1 MALPVNIDD
10 LINAPTTEARV
21 RELAAYRHF
30 DDRINTKASVDDFDL
45 GLILSYLQEVK
56 SQLYEEAQKMN
67 LADLALKMQIA
78 RGSKENIKPLNV
90 GLLMFSKE
98 PHKYFDG
105 CRTNLIEL
113 ENEDGTMYAEKQFT
127 GPVHVQIRQIMDY
140 LNANVI
146 KQFVQ
151 KNSSRA
157 ESDKFYNY
165 PYQALEEA
173 VVNALYHRSY
183 ENPTPNEIRIY
194 KTGNDR
200 RIEILS
206 YPGPLPPV
214 DEQALINL
222 RITARNYRNIKLG
235 DWLKNLRL
243 AEKYATGIP
252 TIISS
257 LKHNGSP
264 APVLSMDAA
273 RSYFLV
279 VFKIH
284 RDTPVDANREVER
297 IKLSGTQ
304 QSILERIL
312 KEPATE
318 QELKQDLN
326 ADNSDIDFLIAKEFV
341 GFKTIGSEKMFFITK
356 PGIDHLS

>member
-1 MALPVNIDD
+1 MD
-10 LINAPTTEARV
+10 
-21 RELAAYRHF
+21 F
-30 DDRINTKASVDDFDL
+30 DDRVNTKASIDDFDL

-67 LADLALKMQIA
+67 LPELALKMQIA

-146 KQFVQ
+146 KQYVR

-214 DEQALINL
+214 DEQALIDL
-222 RITARNYRNIKLG
+222 KITARNYRNIKLG

-264 APVLSMDAA
+264 APLLSMDAA

-279 VFKIH
+279 AFKIH
-284 RDTPVDANREVER
+284 RNTPKQTNREVEV
-297 IKLSGTQ
+297 IKLSGIHR
-304 QSILERIL
+304 SMLERIMN
-312 KEPATE
+312 EPATE
-318 QELKQDLN
+318 LELRRYLN
-326 ADNSDIDFLIAKEFV
+326 ADISDIDFLISKEFV
-341 GFKTIGSEKMFFITK
+341 GFKPVGKEKIFYITK
-356 PGIDHLS
+356 QGIDRLANPF